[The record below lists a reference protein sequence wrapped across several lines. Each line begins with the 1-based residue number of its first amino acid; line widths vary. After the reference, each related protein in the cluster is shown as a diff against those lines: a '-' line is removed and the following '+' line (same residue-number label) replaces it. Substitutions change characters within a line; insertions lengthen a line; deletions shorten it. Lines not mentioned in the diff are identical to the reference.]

1 MGTSGTEWTP
11 LVDVAMRDGTPR
23 EALSGFRKA
32 ARFFGVRRAGRRSLE
47 LWRRRKAR
55 GRINP

>member
-47 LWRRRKAR
+47 L
-55 GRINP
+55 